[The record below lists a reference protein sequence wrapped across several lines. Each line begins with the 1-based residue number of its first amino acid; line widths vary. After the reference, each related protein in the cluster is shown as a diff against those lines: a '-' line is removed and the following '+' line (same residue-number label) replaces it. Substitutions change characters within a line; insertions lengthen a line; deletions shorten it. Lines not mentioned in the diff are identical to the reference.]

1 MSLVFTSRYRN
12 CNNISK
18 PLTQTYGG
26 KRRTKIAETVMMS
39 GKVFFYLPKKK
50 KNQFDGLLCYDPFR
64 VVGGVATR
72 CFKFEKYCITQTN
85 ARYIILDQ

>member
-50 KNQFDGLLCYDPFR
+50 KTSSTVCYVMILLGLSEVLPP
-64 VVGGVATR
+64 VASSS
-72 CFKFEKYCITQTN
+72 KNIALHKQTQG
-85 ARYIILDQ
+85 I